1 MRRLMFR
8 AKIHRAVVTEA
19 NLHYEGSLSVDETL
33 MDAAGFLPY
42 EQVQVANIENGE
54 RFETYLIPAPAGSGM
69 IGLNGAA
76 ARKGNVGDRL
86 IIMGYAVMEEE
97 EARQHKPIV
106 VLVDEQNRI
115 REVYR
120 EIEPQSVVE

>member
-1 MRRLMFR
+1 MFR

>member
-1 MRRLMFR
+1 MFR

-106 VLVDEQNRI
+106 VLVDEHNRI

>member
-106 VLVDEQNRI
+106 VLVDEHNRI